1 LQNCKHHIFSNKF
14 SQLKQCAYWK
24 TAQEIQC
31 KLKNLT
37 NKCWQKKDM
46 WTCKS
51 LMDLKLM
58 QNEVN
63 ATLNLADTSGL
74 ILLNDLPQ
82 VLFVDWHFYTLY
94 PRKTFLIVVSNL
106 AMVSYFSRLSTNAQS
121 WNVIEKKRFITQFRA
136 IMFSPFFF

>member
-1 LQNCKHHIFSNKF
+1 
-14 SQLKQCAYWK
+14 
-24 TAQEIQC
+24 
-31 KLKNLT
+31 
-37 NKCWQKKDM
+37 M

-82 VLFVDWHFYTLY
+82 VLFVD
-94 PRKTFLIVVSNL
+94 
-106 AMVSYFSRLSTNAQS
+106 
-121 WNVIEKKRFITQFRA
+121 
-136 IMFSPFFF
+136 